1 MATIDP
7 QGVVFERCFYI
18 GNLLQSFMYGITV
31 YLAYS
36 SISMLRS
43 NQPLSRGQ
51 TKGSRQ
57 FLIIYVIAITVSMTF
72 ALATNGLAGQ
82 MMWIEHRDFEGGP
95 FQYFLVTASNWT
107 NVLGT
112 AMDMFG
118 NFLGDLLLVCEVGT
132 RLFSVF
138 EMETHISG
146 LALPLLCYL
155 QLKQMDNDPT
165 HSHVLSIDLW
175 VILLPSFLL
184 VTKLGQLA
192 MAIVSLIQSALPGSS
207 FFTANALNFG
217 IPWISLTC
225 ALNVILTVLISAKL
239 LWARRRMNRLLQ
251 SKEMTD
257 VYTGVVAILVESALP
272 FSILGIVFAILLAKE
287 NFAYAIFS
295 AVWGA
300 YVGVAPLL
308 IIHRVANGK
317 AWNRNTAQQLS
328 SNATSN
334 SFMFGNPGGST
345 SITMSTLRN
354 PTSGVQ
360 STVSVEK
367 KYDLAK
373 SMTSNSDRV

>member
-7 QGVVFERCFYI
+7 QGIVFERCFYI

-43 NQPLSRGQ
+43 NQPLSKGQ

-57 FLIIYVIAITVSMTF
+57 FLIIYVIAITISMTF

-82 MMWIEHRDFEGGP
+82 MMWIEHRDVEGGP
-95 FQYFLVTASNWT
+95 YMYFLITASNWT

-118 NFLGDLLLVCEVGT
+118 NFLGDLLLLYRCYVIYNSNRWVMILPILT
-132 RLFSVF
+132 F
-138 EMETHISG
+138 
-146 LALPLLCYL
+146 LAS
-155 QLKQMDNDPT
+155 T
-165 HSHVLSIDLW
+165 S
-175 VILLPSFLL
+175 
-184 VTKLGQLA
+184 
-192 MAIVSLIQSALPGSS
+192 MAIVSCVQSALPGSS
-207 FFTANALNFG
+207 FFATNALNFG

-225 ALNVILTVLISAKL
+225 ALNVILTGLISVKL

-251 SKEMTD
+251 SRELTD

-272 FSILGIVFAILLAKE
+272 FSVLGIVFAVLLAKG

-300 YVGVAPLL
+300 YVGIAPLL
-308 IIHRVANGK
+308 IINRVANGK
-317 AWNRNTAQQLS
+317 AWSRNTAQQLS
-328 SNATSN
+328 TNATST

-354 PTSGVQ
+354 PTPAVH

-367 KYDLAK
+367 KYDLSK